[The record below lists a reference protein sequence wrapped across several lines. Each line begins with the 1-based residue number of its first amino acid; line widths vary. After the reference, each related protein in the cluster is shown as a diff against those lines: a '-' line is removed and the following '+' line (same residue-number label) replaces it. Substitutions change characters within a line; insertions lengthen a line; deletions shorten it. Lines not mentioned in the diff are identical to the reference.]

1 MTLEEFKAQAGK
13 GIYNA
18 CTSQQEIVEKK
29 KLLGDEKN
37 GKPLIWS

>member
-18 CTSQQEIVEKK
+18 GTSQQEIVEKK
-29 KLLGDEKN
+29 KLLGD
-37 GKPLIWS
+37 GKMVSP